1 MTDKIK
7 TIDDRAVH
15 LDFHTSELIEDVGEQ
30 FDKNKFAETLK
41 KAELTSITIFAKC
54 HHGCFYYKDSK
65 FFVHPHMKGSLLDE
79 QLEACKK
86 AGVEARIY
94 ISA

>member
-15 LDFHTSELIEDVGEQ
+15 LDFHTSELIENVGEQ

-41 KAELTSITIFAKC
+41 KAKLTSITVFAT
-54 HHGCFYYKDSK
+54 
-65 FFVHPHMKGSLLDE
+65 
-79 QLEACKK
+79 
-86 AGVEARIY
+86 
-94 ISA
+94 